1 MKTLKDSH
9 TEQKWGNVLGKKK
22 SEMKCNTGK
31 S

>member
-22 SEMKCNTGK
+22 SEMKCNK